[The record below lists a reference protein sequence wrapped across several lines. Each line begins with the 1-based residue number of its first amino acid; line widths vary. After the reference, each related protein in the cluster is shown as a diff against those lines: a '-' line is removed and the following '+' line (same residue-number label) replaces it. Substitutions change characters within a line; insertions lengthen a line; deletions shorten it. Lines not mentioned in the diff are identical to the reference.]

1 MCTPLTHRLD
11 LRISYSKDFESH
23 DVCTPINPHP
33 RARAGAGAR
42 RSRRVVV
49 RPPPFRDAKLCRR
62 TRNMARGLKKHLKR
76 LNAPKHWMLDKL
88 GGVFAPKPSPGA
100 MRRAQRVFIE

>member
-1 MCTPLTHRLD
+1 MICVNQS
-11 LRISYSKDFESH
+11 I
-23 DVCTPINPHP
+23 PIHA
-33 RARAGAGAR
+33 RARGGRASSAR

>member
-1 MCTPLTHRLD
+1 MMCVKHSPSTR
-11 LRISYSKDFESH
+11 R
-23 DVCTPINPHP
+23 P
-33 RARAGAGAR
+33 RARASIAAR
-42 RSRRVVV
+42 RRA
-49 RPPPFRDAKLCRR
+49 PPFRDAKLCRR

-100 MRRAQRVFIE
+100 MRRAQRVFIASSDDDDRGERAMSLSRDGRVG